1 MSLALG
7 FSFASI
13 CETQVLCNMKRL
25 AFVLASASPRRREL
39 LSGIGLAFDID
50 KPDIEE
56 SPIRG
61 ETASDYV
68 RRLAGEK
75 ARTVLRRQSNR
86 LILAAD
92 TTVVIDGDIL
102 EKPKSKGEGVA
113 MLHRLSGARHQ
124 VMTGVSM
131 IDAERESSFVSTSY
145 VIFRVL
151 AEDEILWYWNTGE
164 PRDKAGGYGLQ
175 GAGGAFVE
183 EINGSYSNVIG
194 LPLAETVSLLRS
206 FGVKVMQNS

>member
-1 MSLALG
+1 
-7 FSFASI
+7 
-13 CETQVLCNMKRL
+13 MKQL

-56 SPIRG
+56 SPFRG

-75 ARTVLRRQSNR
+75 ARTVLQRQSNR

-102 EKPKSKGEGVA
+102 EKPNSKDEGVE
-113 MLHRLSGARHQ
+113 MLQRLSGTRHQ
-124 VMTGVSM
+124 VMTGVS
-131 IDAERESSFVSTSY
+131 IINDDRESSFVSTSY
-145 VIFRVL
+145 VIFRAL

-175 GAGGAFVE
+175 GAGGAFIE
-183 EINGSYSNVIG
+183 AINGSYSNVIG

>member
-1 MSLALG
+1 
-7 FSFASI
+7 
-13 CETQVLCNMKRL
+13 MKRL

-75 ARTVLRRQSNR
+75 ARTVLQRQSNR

-175 GAGGAFVE
+175 GAGGAFIE
-183 EINGSYSNVIG
+183 AINGSYSNVIG

-206 FGVKVMQNS
+206 FGVKVMQNN

>member
-1 MSLALG
+1 
-7 FSFASI
+7 
-13 CETQVLCNMKRL
+13 MKRL

-56 SPIRG
+56 TPFRG

-68 RRLAGEK
+68 QRLAGEK
-75 ARTVLRRQSNR
+75 ARTVLQRQSNR

-102 EKPKSKGEGVA
+102 EKPKSKDEGVE
-113 MLHRLSGARHQ
+113 MLQRLSGTRHQ
-124 VMTGVSM
+124 VMTGVS
-131 IDAERESSFVSTSY
+131 IINDDRESSFVSTSY
-145 VIFRVL
+145 VIFRAL

-175 GAGGAFVE
+175 GAGGAFIE
-183 EINGSYSNVIG
+183 AINGSYSNVIG

>member
-1 MSLALG
+1 
-7 FSFASI
+7 
-13 CETQVLCNMKRL
+13 MKRL

-75 ARTVLRRQSNR
+75 ARTVLQRQSNR

-102 EKPKSKGEGVA
+102 EKPKSKDEGVE
-113 MLHRLSGARHQ
+113 MLQRLSGTRHQ
-124 VMTGVSM
+124 VMTGVS
-131 IDAERESSFVSTSY
+131 IINDDRESSFVSTSY
-145 VIFRVL
+145 VIFRAL

-175 GAGGAFVE
+175 GAGGAFIE
-183 EINGSYSNVIG
+183 AINGSYSNVIG
-194 LPLAETVSLLRS
+194 LPLAETVSSLRS

>member
-1 MSLALG
+1 
-7 FSFASI
+7 
-13 CETQVLCNMKRL
+13 MKRL

-56 SPIRG
+56 SPFRG

-75 ARTVLRRQSNR
+75 ARTVLQRQRNR

-102 EKPKSKGEGVA
+102 EKPKSKDEGVE
-113 MLHRLSGARHQ
+113 MLQRLSGTRHQ
-124 VMTGVSM
+124 VMTGVS
-131 IDAERESSFVSTSY
+131 IINDDRESSFVSTSY
-145 VIFRVL
+145 VIFRAL

-175 GAGGAFVE
+175 GAGGAFIE
-183 EINGSYSNVIG
+183 AINGSYSNVIG

>member
-1 MSLALG
+1 
-7 FSFASI
+7 
-13 CETQVLCNMKRL
+13 MKRL

-75 ARTVLRRQSNR
+75 ARTVLQRQSNR

-102 EKPKSKGEGVA
+102 EKPKSKDEGVE
-113 MLHRLSGARHQ
+113 MLQRLSGTRHQ
-124 VMTGVSM
+124 VMTGVS
-131 IDAERESSFVSTSY
+131 IINDDRESSFVSTSY
-145 VIFRVL
+145 VIFRAL

-175 GAGGAFVE
+175 GAGGAFIE
-183 EINGSYSNVIG
+183 AINGSYSNVIG
-194 LPLAETVSLLRS
+194 LPLAETVSSLRS
-206 FGVKVMQNS
+206 FGVKVMLNS

>member
-1 MSLALG
+1 
-7 FSFASI
+7 
-13 CETQVLCNMKRL
+13 MKRL

-75 ARTVLRRQSNR
+75 ARTVLQRQSNR

-102 EKPKSKGEGVA
+102 EKPKSKDEGVE
-113 MLHRLSGARHQ
+113 MLQRLSGTRHQ
-124 VMTGVSM
+124 VMTGVS
-131 IDAERESSFVSTSY
+131 IINDDRESSFVSTSY
-145 VIFRVL
+145 VIFRAL

-175 GAGGAFVE
+175 GAGGAFIE
-183 EINGSYSNVIG
+183 AINGSYSNVIG

>member
-1 MSLALG
+1 
-7 FSFASI
+7 
-13 CETQVLCNMKRL
+13 MKRL

-56 SPIRG
+56 SPFRG

-75 ARTVLRRQSNR
+75 ARTVLQRQSNR

-102 EKPKSKGEGVA
+102 EKPNSKDEGVE
-113 MLHRLSGARHQ
+113 MLQRLSGTRHQ
-124 VMTGVSM
+124 VMTGVS
-131 IDAERESSFVSTSY
+131 IINDDRESSFVSTSY
-145 VIFRVL
+145 VIFRAL

-175 GAGGAFVE
+175 GAGGAFIE
-183 EINGSYSNVIG
+183 AINGSYSNVIG
-194 LPLAETVSLLRS
+194 LPLAETVSSLRS

>member
-1 MSLALG
+1 
-7 FSFASI
+7 
-13 CETQVLCNMKRL
+13 MKRL

-75 ARTVLRRQSNR
+75 ARTVLQRQSNR

-102 EKPKSKGEGVA
+102 EKPKSKDEGVE
-113 MLHRLSGARHQ
+113 MLQRLSGTRHQ
-124 VMTGVSM
+124 VMTGVA
-131 IDAERESSFVSTSY
+131 IINDDRESSFVSTSY
-145 VIFRVL
+145 VIFRAL

-175 GAGGAFVE
+175 GAGGAFIE
-183 EINGSYSNVIG
+183 AINGSYSNVIG

>member
-1 MSLALG
+1 
-7 FSFASI
+7 
-13 CETQVLCNMKRL
+13 MKRL

-39 LSGIGLAFDID
+39 LSGIGLSFDID

-56 SPIRG
+56 TPFRG

-68 RRLAGEK
+68 RRLAEEK
-75 ARTVLRRQSNR
+75 ARTVLQRQSNR

-102 EKPKSKGEGVA
+102 EKPKSKDEGVE
-113 MLHRLSGARHQ
+113 MLQRLSGTRHQ
-124 VMTGVSM
+124 VMTGVS
-131 IDAERESSFVSTSY
+131 IINDDRESSFVSTSY
-145 VIFRVL
+145 VIFRAL

-175 GAGGAFVE
+175 GAGGAFIE
-183 EINGSYSNVIG
+183 AINGSYSNVIG
-194 LPLAETVSLLRS
+194 LPLAETVSSLRS
-206 FGVKVMQNS
+206 FGVKVMQNT

>member
-1 MSLALG
+1 
-7 FSFASI
+7 
-13 CETQVLCNMKRL
+13 MKRL

-56 SPIRG
+56 SPFRG

-75 ARTVLRRQSNR
+75 ARTVLQRQSNR

-102 EKPKSKGEGVA
+102 EKPNSKDEGVE
-113 MLHRLSGARHQ
+113 MLQRLSGTRHQ
-124 VMTGVSM
+124 VMTGVS
-131 IDAERESSFVSTSY
+131 IINDDRESSFVSTSY
-145 VIFRVL
+145 VIFRAL

-175 GAGGAFVE
+175 GAGGAFIE
-183 EINGSYSNVIG
+183 AINGSYSNVIG

>member
-1 MSLALG
+1 
-7 FSFASI
+7 
-13 CETQVLCNMKRL
+13 MKRL

-56 SPIRG
+56 SPFRG

-75 ARTVLRRQSNR
+75 ARTVLQRQSNR

-102 EKPKSKGEGVA
+102 EKPKSKDEGVE
-113 MLHRLSGARHQ
+113 MLQRLSGTRHQ
-124 VMTGVSM
+124 VMTGVS
-131 IDAERESSFVSTSY
+131 IINDDRESSFVSTSY
-145 VIFRVL
+145 VIFRAL

-175 GAGGAFVE
+175 GAGGAFIE
-183 EINGSYSNVIG
+183 AINGSYSNVIG
-194 LPLAETVSLLRS
+194 LPLAETVSSLRS
-206 FGVKVMQNS
+206 FGVKVMQNT

>member
-1 MSLALG
+1 
-7 FSFASI
+7 
-13 CETQVLCNMKRL
+13 MKRL

-75 ARTVLRRQSNR
+75 ARTVLQRQSNR

-102 EKPKSKGEGVA
+102 EKPNSKDEGVE
-113 MLHRLSGARHQ
+113 MLQRLSGTRHQ
-124 VMTGVSM
+124 VMTGVS
-131 IDAERESSFVSTSY
+131 IINDDRESSFVSTSY
-145 VIFRVL
+145 VIFRAL

-175 GAGGAFVE
+175 GAGGAFIE
-183 EINGSYSNVIG
+183 AINGSYSNVIG
-194 LPLAETVSLLRS
+194 LPLAETVSSLRS
-206 FGVKVMQNS
+206 FGVKVMQNT

>member
-1 MSLALG
+1 
-7 FSFASI
+7 
-13 CETQVLCNMKRL
+13 MKRL

-75 ARTVLRRQSNR
+75 ARTVLQRQSNR

-102 EKPKSKGEGVA
+102 EKPKSKDEGVE
-113 MLHRLSGARHQ
+113 MLQRLSGTRHQ
-124 VMTGVSM
+124 VMTGVS
-131 IDAERESSFVSTSY
+131 IINDDRESSFVSTSY
-145 VIFRVL
+145 VIFRAL

-175 GAGGAFVE
+175 GAGGAFIE
-183 EINGSYSNVIG
+183 AINGSYSNVIG

-206 FGVKVMQNS
+206 FGVKVMLNS

>member
-1 MSLALG
+1 
-7 FSFASI
+7 
-13 CETQVLCNMKRL
+13 MKRL

-56 SPIRG
+56 SPFRG

-75 ARTVLRRQSNR
+75 ARTVLQRQSNR

-102 EKPKSKGEGVA
+102 EKPNSKDEGVE
-113 MLHRLSGARHQ
+113 MLQRLSGTRHQ
-124 VMTGVSM
+124 VMTGVS
-131 IDAERESSFVSTSY
+131 IINDDRESSFVSSSY

-175 GAGGAFVE
+175 GAGGAFIE
-183 EINGSYSNVIG
+183 AINGS
-194 LPLAETVSLLRS
+194 
-206 FGVKVMQNS
+206 

>member
-1 MSLALG
+1 
-7 FSFASI
+7 
-13 CETQVLCNMKRL
+13 MKRL

-56 SPIRG
+56 SPFRG

-75 ARTVLRRQSNR
+75 ARTVLQRQSNR

-102 EKPKSKGEGVA
+102 EKPKSKDEGVE
-113 MLHRLSGARHQ
+113 MLQRLSGTRHQ
-124 VMTGVSM
+124 VMTGVS
-131 IDAERESSFVSTSY
+131 IINDDRESSFVSTSY
-145 VIFRVL
+145 VIFRAL

-175 GAGGAFVE
+175 GAGGAFIE
-183 EINGSYSNVIG
+183 AINGSYSNVIG

>member
-1 MSLALG
+1 
-7 FSFASI
+7 
-13 CETQVLCNMKRL
+13 MKRL

-75 ARTVLRRQSNR
+75 ARTVLQRQSNR

-102 EKPKSKGEGVA
+102 EKPKSKDEGVE
-113 MLHRLSGARHQ
+113 MLQRLSGTRHQ
-124 VMTGVSM
+124 VMTGVA
-131 IDAERESSFVSTSY
+131 IINDDRESSFVSTSY
-145 VIFRVL
+145 VIFRAL

-175 GAGGAFVE
+175 GAGGAFIE
-183 EINGSYSNVIG
+183 AINGSYSNVIG
-194 LPLAETVSLLRS
+194 LPLAETVSSLRS
-206 FGVKVMQNS
+206 FGVKVMQNT

>member
-1 MSLALG
+1 
-7 FSFASI
+7 
-13 CETQVLCNMKRL
+13 MKRL

-56 SPIRG
+56 SPFRG

-75 ARTVLRRQSNR
+75 ARTVLQRQSNR

-102 EKPKSKGEGVA
+102 EKPKSKDEGVE
-113 MLHRLSGARHQ
+113 MLQRLSGTRHQ
-124 VMTGVSM
+124 VMTGVS
-131 IDAERESSFVSTSY
+131 IINDDRESSFVSTSY
-145 VIFRVL
+145 VIFRAL

-175 GAGGAFVE
+175 GAGGAFIE
-183 EINGSYSNVIG
+183 AINGSYSNVIG
-194 LPLAETVSLLRS
+194 LPLAETVSSLRS

>member
-1 MSLALG
+1 
-7 FSFASI
+7 
-13 CETQVLCNMKRL
+13 MKRL

-50 KPDIEE
+50 KPDIVE

-75 ARTVLRRQSNR
+75 ARTVLQRQSNR

-102 EKPKSKGEGVA
+102 EKPKSKDEGVE
-113 MLHRLSGARHQ
+113 MLQRLSGTRHQ
-124 VMTGVSM
+124 VMTGVS
-131 IDAERESSFVSTSY
+131 IINDDRESSFVSTSY
-145 VIFRVL
+145 VIFRAL

-175 GAGGAFVE
+175 GAGGAFIE
-183 EINGSYSNVIG
+183 AINGSYSNVIG

>member
-1 MSLALG
+1 
-7 FSFASI
+7 
-13 CETQVLCNMKRL
+13 MKRL

-56 SPIRG
+56 SPFRG

-68 RRLAGEK
+68 RRLAEEK
-75 ARTVLRRQSNR
+75 ARTVLQRQSDR

-102 EKPKSKGEGVA
+102 EKPKSKDEGVE
-113 MLHRLSGARHQ
+113 MLQRLSGTRHQ
-124 VMTGVSM
+124 VMTGVS
-131 IDAERESSFVSTSY
+131 IINDDRESSFVSTSY
-145 VIFRVL
+145 VIFRAL

-175 GAGGAFVE
+175 GAGGAFIE
-183 EINGSYSNVIG
+183 AINGSYSNVIG

>member
-1 MSLALG
+1 
-7 FSFASI
+7 
-13 CETQVLCNMKRL
+13 MKRL

-75 ARTVLRRQSNR
+75 ARTVLQRQSNR

-102 EKPKSKGEGVA
+102 EKPKSKDEGVE
-113 MLHRLSGARHQ
+113 MLQRLSGTRHQ
-124 VMTGVSM
+124 VMTGVS
-131 IDAERESSFVSTSY
+131 IINDDRESSFVSTSY
-145 VIFRVL
+145 VIFRAL

-175 GAGGAFVE
+175 GAGGAFIE
-183 EINGSYSNVIG
+183 AINGSYSNVIG
-194 LPLAETVSLLRS
+194 LPLAETVSSLRS
-206 FGVKVMQNS
+206 FGVKVMQNT

>member
-1 MSLALG
+1 
-7 FSFASI
+7 
-13 CETQVLCNMKRL
+13 MKRL

-56 SPIRG
+56 SPFRG

-75 ARTVLRRQSNR
+75 ARTVLQRQSNR

-102 EKPKSKGEGVA
+102 EKPNSKDEGVE
-113 MLHRLSGARHQ
+113 MLQRLSGTRHQ
-124 VMTGVSM
+124 VMTGVS
-131 IDAERESSFVSTSY
+131 IINDDRESSFVSTSY
-145 VIFRVL
+145 VIFRAL

-175 GAGGAFVE
+175 GAGGAFIE
-183 EINGSYSNVIG
+183 AINGSYSNVIG
-194 LPLAETVSLLRS
+194 LPLAETVTSLRS
-206 FGVKVMQNS
+206 FGVKVMQNT

>member
-1 MSLALG
+1 MALG

-13 CETQVLCNMKRL
+13 CQTEVRCNMKRL

-56 SPIRG
+56 SPFRG

-75 ARTVLRRQSNR
+75 ARTVLQRQSNR

-102 EKPKSKGEGVA
+102 EKPKSKDEGVE
-113 MLHRLSGARHQ
+113 MLQRLSGTRHQ
-124 VMTGVSM
+124 VMTGVS
-131 IDAERESSFVSTSY
+131 IINDDRESSFVSTSY
-145 VIFRVL
+145 VIFRAL

-175 GAGGAFVE
+175 GAGGAFIE
-183 EINGSYSNVIG
+183 AINGSYSNVIG
-194 LPLAETVSLLRS
+194 LPLAETVSSLRS
-206 FGVKVMQNS
+206 FGVKVMLNS

>member
-1 MSLALG
+1 
-7 FSFASI
+7 
-13 CETQVLCNMKRL
+13 MKRL

-56 SPIRG
+56 SPFRG

-75 ARTVLRRQSNR
+75 ARTVLQRQSNR

-102 EKPKSKGEGVA
+102 EKPKSKDEGVE
-113 MLHRLSGARHQ
+113 MLQRLSGTRHQ
-124 VMTGVSM
+124 VMTGVS
-131 IDAERESSFVSTSY
+131 IINDDRESSFVSTSY
-145 VIFRVL
+145 VIFRAL

-175 GAGGAFVE
+175 GAGGAFIE
-183 EINGSYSNVIG
+183 AINGSYSNVIG
-194 LPLAETVSLLRS
+194 LPLAETVSSLRS
-206 FGVKVMQNS
+206 FGVKVMLNS